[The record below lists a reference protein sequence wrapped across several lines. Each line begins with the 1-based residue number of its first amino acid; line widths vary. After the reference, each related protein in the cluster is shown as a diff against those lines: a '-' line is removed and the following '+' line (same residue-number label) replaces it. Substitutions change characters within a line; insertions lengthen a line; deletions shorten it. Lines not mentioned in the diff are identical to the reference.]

1 MKVYDTRDIR
11 NIAFVGHGHAGKT
24 SLVSS
29 LLFATHATDKLGLVA
44 DGSALTDF
52 DPDEIERKVSMAL
65 AVAATA
71 WSDVKL
77 NLVDAPG
84 YANFIGEAAAAMRAA
99 DAALLVVHAIDGVAV
114 QTERMWEDAEKA
126 GLPVLIAVS
135 ALDRERASFADVAAL
150 IARRFGRAA
159 LPVALPIGE
168 ESKVQGVVCLVTGKA
183 YLARP
188 GSPDA
193 QVADLPADMKGA
205 YDEAREKLLEAV
217 AESDDELMNAFLE
230 NGSLDDVQ
238 FAAGLQKA
246 IAGRKLFPIY
256 ATAATAMV
264 GAHHLLDA
272 FVQFAPSPADRPAV
286 LVKTESGEEQ
296 ERAADPAGPLTAQVF
311 KTYIDPF
318 AGRISLVRIFSGTI
332 AADQNGWNA
341 KRGVAEKLGGLSV
354 PHGKAGEKLAEAKA
368 GDIVM
373 LVKLKDTH
381 TGDTLVADKAH
392 GAQLPPIPFPRPMI
406 AYAIKGEAKGD
417 DEKISAALQRVAEE
431 DPTLKL
437 DRDPRSHELMLAGMG
452 ADHVKIALDKIAKRA
467 NVKATLEKPKVP
479 YLETITRSA
488 QDMYRHK
495 KQTGGAG
502 QFAEVHMRID
512 PQPRGAGFEFTSEIF
527 GGSISRNFWPSIEKG
542 VHRVL
547 DGGAIAGYPMV
558 DVKAV
563 IFDGKEHPVDS
574 KDIAFQVAGREVF
587 KLCVQKAGPVV
598 LEPIMKVVVTC
609 PDECM
614 GDILGDLTRRR
625 GKVQGSDN
633 AGGRTVVRAQVP
645 MAEMLEYAATLKSL
659 TSDRGSYVMDLDHY
673 ERVPADIQ
681 AKLQAEYRPH
691 ETED

>member
-24 SLVSS
+24 SLVSA
-29 LLFATHATDKLGLVA
+29 LLFASRATDKLGAIA
-44 DGSALTDF
+44 DGSTLTDF

-65 AVAATA
+65 AVAAA
-71 WSDVKL
+71 GWRDVKL
-77 NLVDAPG
+77 NLIDAPG

-99 DAALLVVHAIDGVAV
+99 DAALLVVHAIDRVAV

-126 GLPVLIAVS
+126 GLPLLFAVS
-135 ALDRERASFADVAAL
+135 ALDRERASFAETAAV
-150 IARRFGRAA
+150 IAGRFGRAA

-168 ESKVQGVVCLVTGKA
+168 EAKIQGVVCLVTGKA
-183 YLARP
+183 FLSKP
-188 GSPDA
+188 GSPEV
-193 QVADLPADMKGA
+193 QVADVPAEMKA
-205 YDEAREKLLEAV
+205 DYDEARERLLEAV

-230 NGSLDDVQ
+230 NGTLDDVQ

-246 IAGRKLFPIY
+246 IAGRKVFPIL
-256 ATAATAMV
+256 ATAATTMV
-264 GAHHLLDA
+264 GAHHVLDSL
-272 FVQFAPSPADRPAV
+272 VQFAPSPADRPAV
-286 LVKTESGEEQ
+286 QVKLESGEEA
-296 ERAADPAGPLTAQVF
+296 ERAADAAGPLTAQVF

-318 AGRISLVRIFSGTI
+318 AGRISLVRIFSGTLV
-332 AADQNGWNA
+332 ADQNAWNA
-341 KRGVAEKLGGLSV
+341 RRGVAEKLGGLAV
-354 PHGKAGEKLAEAKA
+354 PHGKAGEKLTEAKA

-392 GAQLPPIPFPRPMI
+392 GALLSPIPFPRPMI

-437 DRDPRSHELMLAGMG
+437 DRDPRSHELMLAGLG

-479 YLETITRSA
+479 YLETITKSA

-512 PQPRGAGFEFTSEIF
+512 PQPRGTGFEFASEIF

-542 VHRVL
+542 VHKVL
-547 DGGAIAGYPMV
+547 EGGAIAGYPMV

-563 IFDGKEHPVDS
+563 IYDGKEHPVDS

-587 KLCVQKAGPVV
+587 KLCVQRAGPVV

-681 AKLQAEYRPH
+681 TKLQAEYKPH

>member
-11 NIAFVGHGHAGKT
+11 NLAFVGHGHAGKT

-29 LLFATHATDKLGLVA
+29 LLFAAHATDKLGSVA
-44 DGSALTDF
+44 EGSALTDF

-65 AVAATA
+65 AVAAAGWKDT
-71 WSDVKL
+71 KL
-77 NLVDAPG
+77 NLIDAPG

-114 QTERMWEDAEKA
+114 QTERMWEDAERA
-126 GLPVLIAVS
+126 GLPVLIVVS
-135 ALDRERASFADVAAL
+135 ALDRERASFADAAAR
-150 IARRFGRAA
+150 IAKRFGRAA

-168 ESKVQGVVCLVTGKA
+168 ESRVQGVVCLVSGKA
-183 YLARP
+183 YLSRP

-193 QVADLPADMKGA
+193 QVAELPAEMKGDF
-205 YDEAREKLLEAV
+205 DEAREKLLEAV

-230 NGSLDDVQ
+230 NGTLDDMQ

-272 FVQFAPSPADRPAV
+272 LVQFAPSPADRPPV
-286 LVKTESGEEQ
+286 QVKLESGEEA
-296 ERAADPAGPLTAQVF
+296 ERTADPAGPLTAQVF

-318 AGRISLVRIFSGTI
+318 AGRISLVRVFSGTL

-341 KRGVAEKLGGLSV
+341 KRGVAEKLGGLAV
-354 PHGKAGEKLAEAKA
+354 PHGKAGEKLTEAKA
-368 GDIVM
+368 GDIAM

-392 GAQLPPIPFPRPMI
+392 GALLPPIPFPRPMI

-659 TSDRGSYVMDLDHY
+659 TSDRGQYLMELDHY

-681 AKLQAEYRPH
+681 TKLQAEYKPH

>member
-24 SLVSS
+24 SLVSA
-29 LLFATHATDKLGLVA
+29 LLYATGATDKLGSVA
-44 DGSALTDF
+44 DGSTSTDF
-52 DPDEIERKVSMAL
+52 DPDEIERRVSMSL
-65 AVAATA
+65 AVAACE
-71 WSDVKL
+71 WKDIKL
-77 NLVDAPG
+77 NLIDAPG
-84 YANFIGEAAAAMRAA
+84 YANFIGEAAAALRAA
-99 DAALLVVHAIDGVAV
+99 DVALIVVHATDGIGV

-126 GLPVLIAVS
+126 GLPVIFVVS
-135 ALDRERASFADVAAL
+135 ALDRERADFGQTAAA
-150 IARRFGRAA
+150 IAARFGRAA
-159 LPVALPIGE
+159 LPIALPIGE
-168 ESKVQGVVCLVTGKA
+168 ESSLKGVTCLVQGRALLPKS
-183 YLARP
+183 
-188 GSPDA
+188 GSPD
-193 QVADLPADMKGA
+193 VELADVPAELTSA
-205 YDEAREKLLEAV
+205 FEEAREKLIEAV

-230 NGSLDDVQ
+230 EGTLDETQ
-238 FAAGLQKA
+238 YAGGLTKA
-246 IAGRKLFPIY
+246 IAGRRVFPIY
-256 ATAATAMV
+256 ATAATGMIGV
-264 GAHHLLDA
+264 HHLLSSL
-272 FVQFAPSPADRPAV
+272 VQLAPSPADRAP
-286 LVKTESGEEQ
+286 VKVRLDSGSEE
-296 ERAADPAGPLTAQVF
+296 ERSAEADGPLTAQVF

-318 AGRISLVRIFSGTI
+318 AGRISLLRLFSGTVTS
-332 AADQNGWNA
+332 DQSAWNA
-341 KRGVAEKLGGLSV
+341 QRGSAEKLGGLAV
-354 PHGKAGEKLAEAKA
+354 PRGKAGDKVGEAKA

-373 LVKLKDTH
+373 VAKLKDTH
-381 TGDTLVADKAH
+381 TGDTIVADKAH
-392 GAQLPPIPFPRPMI
+392 VATLPPIPFPRPMI

-417 DEKISAALQRVAEE
+417 DEKISTALQRLAEE

-437 DRDPRSHELMLAGMG
+437 DRDPRSHELMLAGLG
-452 ADHVKIALDKIAKRA
+452 ADHVKIALDKIAKRS

-479 YLETITRSA
+479 YLETITKNA

-502 QFAEVHMRID
+502 QFAEVHMRIE
-512 PQPRGAGFEFTSEIF
+512 PLPRGSGFEFASEIF

-542 VHRVL
+542 VSRIL
-547 DGGAIAGYPMV
+547 DAGAIAGYPMV

-563 IFDGKEHPVDS
+563 IYDGKEHPVDS

-673 ERVPADIQ
+673 ERVPGDIQ
-681 AKLQAEYRPH
+681 AKLQAEYKPH

>member
-29 LLFATHATDKLGLVA
+29 LLFATHATEKLGAIA
-44 DGSALTDF
+44 DGSTLTDF
-52 DPDEIERKVSMAL
+52 DPDEVERRISMAL
-65 AVAATA
+65 AVAACGWMDT
-71 WSDVKL
+71 KL

-99 DAALLVVHAIDGVAV
+99 DVGLILVHALDGVAV

-126 GLPVLIAVS
+126 GLPVIFAVS
-135 ALDRERASFADVAAL
+135 ALDRERASFAESAAA
-150 IARRFGRAA
+150 IARRFSRAA

-168 ESKVQGVVCLVTGKA
+168 EAKVRGVVCLVTGKA
-183 YLARP
+183 YLSKP
-188 GSPDA
+188 GAPDVSLA
-193 QVADLPADMKGA
+193 EVPADMKDA
-205 YDEAREKLLEAV
+205 YQEGREKLLEAV

-230 NGSLDDVQ
+230 NGTLDDEQ
-238 FAAGLQKA
+238 FVAGLRKA
-246 IAGRKLFPIY
+246 IAERKLMPIF

-264 GAHHLLDA
+264 GTHHLLDGI
-272 FVQFAPSPADRPAV
+272 VQFAPSPADRPAV
-286 LVKTESGEEQ
+286 KVKLESGEEQ
-296 ERAADPAGPLTAQVF
+296 ERAIDASGPFTAQVF

-318 AGRISLVRIFSGTI
+318 AGRISMVRLFSGAIT
-332 AADQNGWNA
+332 ADQNAWNA
-341 KRGVAEKLGGLSV
+341 SRGAPEKLSGLAV
-354 PHGKAGEKLAEAKA
+354 PRGKSGEKLSEARA

-381 TGDTLVADKAH
+381 TGDTLVADKTH
-392 GAQLPPIPFPRPMI
+392 LAQLPAIPFPRPMI

-417 DEKISAALQRVAEE
+417 DEKISAALQRLVEE

-437 DRDPRSHELMLAGMG
+437 DRDPRSHELMLAGRG

-479 YLETITRSA
+479 YLETITKSA

-512 PQPRGAGFEFTSEIF
+512 PQPRGTGFEFTSEIF

-542 VHRVL
+542 VHKVL

-563 IFDGKEHPVDS
+563 IYDGKEHPVDS

-673 ERVPADIQ
+673 ERVPADLQ
-681 AKLQAEYRPH
+681 AKLQAEYKPH